1 MSYGYAST
9 PLPPPPGS
17 QPGWFA
23 RNWKWFLPTV
33 VLGPILLA
41 ALFIGGVVSLVF
53 GMMKSS
59 EPYQHAVE
67 VATNDA
73 RAPRQL
79 GEPITP
85 GWYAGGN
92 INVSGAAGAAE
103 LLIPLN
109 GKLRHGTL
117 YVSARKSDGIW
128 SYQRLELAVDGG
140 AERINLLASPPQEEE
155 K

>member
-9 PLPPPPGS
+9 PLPPGS

-33 VLGPILLA
+33 VLGPVLLA

-59 EPYQHAVE
+59 EPYQHAVN
-67 VATNDA
+67 VAIHDT
-73 RAPRQL
+73 RATLRL
-79 GEPITP
+79 GDPITP
-85 GWYAGGN
+85 GWYASGN
-92 INVSGAAGAAE
+92 INVSGEAGAAKLE
-103 LLIPLN
+103 IPLN
-109 GKLRHGTL
+109 GKYGHGTL
-117 YVSARKSDGIW
+117 YLTARKSEGSW
-128 SYQRLELAVDGG
+128 RYQRLELAVDGQP
-140 AERINLLASPPQEEE
+140 ERINLLAPPAAEEE

>member
-1 MSYGYAST
+1 MSYGYAPA
-9 PLPPPPGS
+9 PLPPPPS
-17 QPGWFA
+17 QASWFA

-59 EPYQHAVE
+59 EPYQHALD
-67 VATNDA
+67 VAIHDA
-73 RAPRQL
+73 RATGQL
-79 GEPITP
+79 GAPITP
-85 GWYAGGN
+85 GWYASGN

-103 LLIPLN
+103 LAIPLI
-109 GKLRHGTL
+109 GKYGRGTL

-128 SYQRLELAVDGG
+128 SYQRLELAVDGA
-140 AERINLLASPPQEEE
+140 AERINLLASPPEEE